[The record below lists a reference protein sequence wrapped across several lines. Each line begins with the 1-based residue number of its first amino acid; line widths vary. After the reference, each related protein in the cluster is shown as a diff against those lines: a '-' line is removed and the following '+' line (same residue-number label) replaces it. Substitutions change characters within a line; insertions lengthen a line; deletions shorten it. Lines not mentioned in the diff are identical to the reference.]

1 MKVIVARTAGFCK
14 GVRDALDV
22 TLQSIQDRKD
32 GEEICTYGPLI
43 HNRQVLA
50 SLEEKGIRC
59 ENRIENCSDKKVVI
73 RAHGIP
79 PNERQVLHKIGA
91 TLLDATCKRV
101 AKVHAVIKHHARN
114 GYFIIIAGDAD
125 HAEVIGLMGY
135 AGGRGVVVNRPEQID
150 ELPEDW
156 QKVLLVAQ
164 TTQNEELFRKIQEQ
178 FLKRYPNGV
187 VKHTICGSTHE
198 RQAEV
203 RELCK
208 QVEAMVVVGGYH
220 SGNTVRLAEV
230 ARESGAPT
238 YHIETEAEL
247 NRQEMARYSVVGVSA
262 GASTPGWI
270 IRNVVQFLE
279 SIQPEPGD
287 WRYVLRRAQEMLSYG
302 NGHVALG
309 AALLGCA
316 VQALAG
322 LPWSL
327 ASCLM
332 PALFVFP
339 MHSMNSYVNRG
350 SLQWNDPGRA
360 AFYHRWRFVFIAS
373 SVVAVALSLA
383 LALHIGPLTFF
394 SLTIMLVLGL
404 VYCFP
409 TAFPDEV
416 QRWPLFRITAIP
428 NSKTLFVPLTW
439 AVVIA
444 MLPYLT
450 HSLDKFGELLFAAWT
465 VFALVLT
472 RTVLLD
478 LLAIRGD
485 RLVGKET
492 LVVQIGE
499 SRTIRVLRILLAVL
513 AASLALAPPMGLSSG
528 FAWLLIGAVGAYW
541 LMLAVPDEGQF
552 REDPLF
558 ELMVES
564 VLAGGGMLGL
574 VWQLF

>member
-1 MKVIVARTAGFCK
+1 MKVIVAKTAGFCK

-59 ENRIENCSDKKVVI
+59 EDRIENCADKKVVI

-79 PNERQVLHKIGA
+79 PNERQTLHQIGA

-114 GYFIIIAGDAD
+114 GYYIIIAGDAD
-125 HAEVIGLMGY
+125 HAEVIGLLGY
-135 AGGRGVVVNRPEQID
+135 AAGRGVVVNRPEQIE

-156 QKVLLVAQ
+156 RKVLLVAQ
-164 TTQNEELFRKIQEQ
+164 TTQNEELYRKIQEQ
-178 FLKRYPNGV
+178 FLKRYPGGV

-208 QVEAMVVVGGYH
+208 QVDAMVVVGGYH

-230 ARESGAPT
+230 ARESGVPT
-238 YHIETEAEL
+238 YHIETEADL
-247 NRQEMARYSVVGVSA
+247 NRQEMARYPVVGVSA
-262 GASTPGWI
+262 GASTPSWI

-287 WRYVLRRAQEMLSYG
+287 WRYVLRRAQEILSYG

-332 PALFVFP
+332 PALFVFA
-339 MHSMNSYVNRG
+339 MHSMSGYANRG

-360 AFYHRWRFVFIAS
+360 AFYQRWRYVFVVS
-373 SVVAVALSLA
+373 SLAAVVLSLSLA
-383 LALHIGPLTFF
+383 LHVGPFTFV
-394 SLTIMLVLGL
+394 SLAVILVLGIA
-404 VYCFP
+404 YCFP
-409 TAFPDEV
+409 AAFTPQME
-416 QRWPLFRITAIP
+416 RWPLFRITAVS
-428 NSKTLFVPLTW
+428 NSRTLFVPLAW
-439 AVVIA
+439 AIVIA
-444 MLPYLT
+444 ILPYLPY
-450 HSLDKFGELLFAAWT
+450 LLEKFGKLIFAAWVMFGL
-465 VFALVLT
+465 VFI
-472 RTVLLD
+472 RTALLD
-478 LLAIRGD
+478 LLAVRGD

-492 LVVQIGE
+492 LVVQFGE
-499 SRTIRVLRILLAVL
+499 TRTIRMLRLLLLVL
-513 AASLALAPPMGLSSG
+513 AGSLLVGPITGLSSG
-528 FAWLLIGAVGAYW
+528 FSFLLAGAVGGYW
-541 LMLAVPDEGQF
+541 WMLTIPNEGRW

-564 VLAGGGMLGL
+564 VLAGAGMLGL
-574 VWQLF
+574 LWQLF

>member
-1 MKVIVARTAGFCK
+1 MKVIAAKTAGFCK

-22 TLQSIQDRKD
+22 TLQSIQDRKE

-50 SLEEKGIRC
+50 SLEEKGIRS
-59 ENRIENCSDKKVVI
+59 EDRIERCSNKKVVI

-79 PNERQVLHKIGA
+79 PNERQTLHQIGA

-114 GYFIIIAGDAD
+114 GYYIIIAGDAD

-135 AGGRGVVVNRPEQID
+135 ASGRGHVVNRPEQID
-150 ELPEDW
+150 SLPEDW

-164 TTQNEELFRKIQEQ
+164 TTQNEELFQKIQDQ

-187 VKHTICGSTHE
+187 VKNTICGSTHE

-203 RELCK
+203 RALSK
-208 QVEAMVVVGGYH
+208 QVEAIVVVGGYH

-230 ARESGAPT
+230 ARESGVPT

-247 NRQEMARYSVVGVSA
+247 NRQEMARYSIVGVSA
-262 GASTPGWI
+262 GASTPSWI

-287 WRYVLRRAQEMLSYG
+287 WRYKLRRAQEILGYG
-302 NGHVALG
+302 NAHVALG

-316 VQALAG
+316 VQALAS
-322 LPWSL
+322 LPLSL

-339 MHSMNSYVNRG
+339 MHSMNSYLNRG

-360 AFYHRWRFVFIAS
+360 AFYHRWRLLFIVLSA
-373 SVVAVALSLA
+373 VAVSLALVLAMHIGIMTFLA
-383 LALHIGPLTFF
+383 LAL
-394 SLTIMLVLGL
+394 MLALGL
-404 VYCFP
+404 IYSFSE
-409 TAFPDEV
+409 AFPQEV
-416 QRWPLFRITAIP
+416 QRWTVFRVTTIP
-428 NSKTLFVPLTW
+428 NSKTLFVPLAW
-439 AVVIA
+439 SLVIA
-444 MLPYLT
+444 IVPYLSE
-450 HSLDKFGELLFAAWT
+450 HLAQFGKLLFAAGV
-465 VFALVLT
+465 VFGLVFT
-472 RTVLLD
+472 RTALLD

-499 SRTIRVLRILLAVL
+499 RRTVRVLRVVLAILACSLVLGPFLRLSSWFALILL
-513 AASLALAPPMGLSSG
+513 
-528 FAWLLIGAVGAYW
+528 GAVGAYW
-541 LMLAVPDEGQF
+541 LTLALPDEGQWK
-552 REDPLF
+552 EDPLF

-564 VLAGGGMLGL
+564 VLVGSGAFGL
-574 VWQLF
+574 IWQAL